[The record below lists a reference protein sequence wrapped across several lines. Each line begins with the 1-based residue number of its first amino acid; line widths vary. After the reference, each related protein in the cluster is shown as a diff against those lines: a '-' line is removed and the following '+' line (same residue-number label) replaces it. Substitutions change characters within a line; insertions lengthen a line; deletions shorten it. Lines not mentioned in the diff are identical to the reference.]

1 MDLTGLNDR
10 QKEAVVTT
18 DGQMLVLAGAGSGK
32 TTVLVNR
39 LAYIL
44 ETKNVRPSNILAITF
59 TNKAAKEMRERI
71 EAKIGPVAKDM
82 WVATFHSAC
91 VRILRSCI
99 ERAGFDSSF
108 VIYDTADSKTVIKD
122 CMKELNLDEKV
133 YPIRMLQGEISRAK
147 DNLQDSAA
155 YEATAMGDHRK
166 TVIAGV
172 YSLYQKKLKKNNALD
187 FDDIVFLTVRV
198 LLENPDVLE
207 NYREKF
213 TYIMV
218 DEYQDTNNAQYMLIS
233 LLTGGD
239 GNICV
244 VGDDDQSIY
253 KFRGANIQNILN
265 FEKEYP
271 NARVIKLEQ
280 NYRSTSVILN
290 AANTVIANNKGRK
303 GKALWT
309 QKAGGDLINSYIA
322 YNEHEEARFIASEIS
337 RRVKLGASFSE
348 FAILYRTNAQSR
360 VIEEML
366 LQFGVPY
373 RVLAGLRFYDRKEI
387 KDIIA
392 YLRVINNASDD
403 VSVKR
408 IINEPKRGIG
418 AASIEKAEAFATEEG
433 KNLFDIISFANEYP
447 DLSRAAVKMLAFSE
461 LIKNLAKAS
470 NTMGLAD
477 FTIRVLNESGY
488 MAMLELENSVES
500 KTRIENLN
508 EFVSAVSEYEKSAE
522 NPTLTDFLESV
533 SLVSDIDAY
542 DEDQDAC
549 VMMTVHSAKGLEFP
563 VVFLTGLEDGLFP
576 SLRSLDAED
585 IEEERRLCYV
595 AITRAKQ
602 LLYITQASSRTIF
615 GRTTPC
621 MPSRFYKEIPDE
633 YIKDV
638 SPMPNRAKENAGNL
652 FNSIKASIKK
662 QNEPQRELFQMPQST
677 PKPSAT
683 STATGFKPGDRVSH
697 PKFGEGTVISVT
709 PFERDSL
716 LEIDFGTE
724 GKKRLMAAYAKL
736 KKI

>member
-71 EAKIGPVAKDM
+71 EAKIGPIAKDM

-108 VIYDTADSKTVIKD
+108 IIYDTADSKTVIKD
-122 CMKELNLDEKV
+122 CMKELNLDDKV

-147 DNLQDSAA
+147 DNLQDAES
-155 YEATAMGDHRK
+155 YEAAAMGDYRK
-166 TVIAGV
+166 TVVAGV

-187 FDDIVFLTVRV
+187 FDDIVFLTVRI

-207 NYREKF
+207 KYREKF

-271 NARVIKLEQ
+271 AARVIKLEQ

-303 GKALWT
+303 GKDLWT
-309 QKAGGDLINSYIA
+309 SKQGGDLINSYIA
-322 YNEHEEARFIASEIS
+322 YNEHEEARFIAGEIS

-418 AASIEKAEAFATEEG
+418 AASIEKAEAFAAEEG
-433 KNLFDIISFANEYP
+433 KNLFEIISFANEYP
-447 DLSRAAVKMLAFSE
+447 DLSRAAVKMIAFSE
-461 LIKNLAKAS
+461 LIKGLSKAS

-576 SLRSLDAED
+576 SLRSLDADD

-633 YIKDV
+633 FIKDV
-638 SPMPNRAKENAGNL
+638 SPAPSRARGTAGNFL
-652 FNSIKASIKK
+652 NSIQSSIKK
-662 QNEPQRELFQMPQST
+662 QNEPQRELFQMPQKQT
-677 PKPSAT
+677 KPAQSSSA
-683 STATGFKPGDRVSH
+683 GFNPGDRVSH
-697 PKFGEGTVISVT
+697 PKFGEGTIVSVT
-709 PFERDSL
+709 PFERDAL
-716 LEIDFGTE
+716 VEIDFASA